1 MSYKMYSY
9 LAEFIIGK
17 HASAHTRAHVQASPL
32 SPLTQAFHWQ
42 VMNKYNGNPLCL
54 GTYRL

>member
-32 SPLTQAFHWQ
+32 SPLTQAFH
-42 VMNKYNGNPLCL
+42 
-54 GTYRL
+54 